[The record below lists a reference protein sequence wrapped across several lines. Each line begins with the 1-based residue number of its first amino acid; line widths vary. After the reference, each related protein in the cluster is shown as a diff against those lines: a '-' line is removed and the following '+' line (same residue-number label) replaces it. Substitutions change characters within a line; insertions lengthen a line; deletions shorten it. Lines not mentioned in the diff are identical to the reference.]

1 MNKIFKQIA
10 GEAKLSYA
18 KIIKIVRSSEDE
30 LEAET
35 YTGSPEQLQTY
46 SEMIVNECARL
57 AELHAKNDLSL
68 TTAESLMSIG
78 NYIKTK
84 FK

>member
-35 YTGSPEQLQTY
+35 YTGTPEQLQTY
-46 SEMIVNECARL
+46 C
-57 AELHAKNDLSL
+57 K
-68 TTAESLMSIG
+68 
-78 NYIKTK
+78 
-84 FK
+84 